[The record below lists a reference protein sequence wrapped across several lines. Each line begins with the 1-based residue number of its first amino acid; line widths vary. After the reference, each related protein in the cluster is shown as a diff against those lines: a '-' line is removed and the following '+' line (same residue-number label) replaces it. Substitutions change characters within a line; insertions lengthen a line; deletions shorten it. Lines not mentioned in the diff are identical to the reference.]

1 MPVINLIQLRRGTAA
16 QWVTANPT
24 LAAGEAGFETDTG
37 KFKLGNG
44 TDNWATLKYAG
55 GGGSISVSETAP
67 EDAEQGNLW
76 FNSTNGITYIYYDSY
91 WIELSPAITG
101 PQGPQG
107 IQGEP
112 GEPGEPGPA
121 GSDANTDEL
130 YAITLMGAI

>member
-1 MPVINLIQLRRGTAA
+1 MPVVNLIQLRRGTAA

-24 LAAGEAGFETDTG
+24 LAAGETGFETDTG

-44 TDNWATLKYAG
+44 SQSWTALKYAG
-55 GGGSISVSETAP
+55 GGGIEVSETAP
-67 EDAEQGNLW
+67 ASPDQGALW
-76 FNSTNGITYIYYDSY
+76 FNSTNGITYIRYDSY

-101 PQGPQG
+101 PAGAAGATGATGATGPA
-107 IQGEP
+107 
-112 GEPGEPGPA
+112 GPA

>member
-44 TDNWATLKYAG
+44 TENWATLRYAG
-55 GGGSISVSETAP
+55 GGGSISVSETSP
-67 EDAEQGNLW
+67 EDPEQGNLW

-101 PQGPQG
+101 PAGPTG
-107 IQGEP
+107 AT
-112 GEPGEPGPA
+112 GPA
-121 GSDANTDEL
+121 GADGPPGDPANTDEL

>member
-16 QWVTANPT
+16 QWVTANST

-44 TDNWATLKYAG
+44 TDDWETLRYAG

-101 PQGPQG
+101 PQGEQG
-107 IQGEP
+107 EQGEP